1 MSRLLRASGE
11 PFATGEAPWTAQF
24 ALAGDRLT
32 RLFVEMEVEG
42 LSATAVV
49 DTGGAYL
56 ILNPVVAARLRL
68 GRDAMVHKDRLVI
81 RGVAFGGTV
90 YRVPITL
97 PATAG
102 ESLTFEATAFVPERS
117 PLEARAATPPLR
129 TSMTRRC
136 ATARATSARSTSTA
150 PSSKATPSGSITR
163 ERPSAHGDGAAFPAG
178 RGRCTSARSSCSA
191 FSSTGLVR

>member
-1 MSRLLRASGE
+1 MSRLLHASGE

-68 GRDAMVHKDRLVI
+68 GRDAMVHTDRLVI

-102 ESLTFEATAFVPERS
+102 ESLTFEATAFVPELEHGETW
-117 PLEARAATPPLR
+117 PL
-129 TSMTRRC
+129 
-136 ATARATSARSTSTA
+136 
-150 PSSKATPSGSITR
+150 PSYLGWQGCLDRIRFAVDPAD
-163 ERPSAHGDGAAFPAG
+163 EVVYFGAVG
-178 RGRCTSARSSCSA
+178 G
-191 FSSTGLVR
+191 